1 MFLVLLLASCGS
13 SGAKP
18 GDGSA
23 GGGGGGAGAGGGGA
37 SGASDAHA
45 DCGAI
50 SSSPPIVT
58 VVYADTASPVCD
70 PTFTV
75 VDGPD
80 GGPTAPLDGMPYACG
95 VKTDFGCPGAP
106 ADGGASP
113 CAYALVGLNRSQA
126 STYGLRVSQAGY
138 APAVVSVMSGVGGC
152 VPEVPASHT
161 TVTLHPLADGS
172 TDGG

>member
-1 MFLVLLLASCGS
+1 MLLVLLLASCGS

-18 GDGSA
+18 DGNA
-23 GGGGGGAGAGGGGA
+23 G
-37 SGASDAHA
+37 A

-50 SSSPPIVT
+50 RFTPIVT
-58 VVYADTASPVCD
+58 VVYADTASPVCN

-75 VDGPD
+75 VDWPD
-80 GGPTAPLDGMPYACG
+80 GGPMAPLDGMPYACG
-95 VKTDFGCPGAP
+95 VTTDFGCPGAP

-113 CAYALVGLNRSQA
+113 CAYALVGLDQIQA

-152 VPEVPASHT
+152 AAEVPASHT
-161 TVTLHPLADGS
+161 TVTLHPLSDGS

>member
-13 SGAKP
+13 SGAKQ
-18 GDGSA
+18 GDGNA
-23 GGGGGGAGAGGGGA
+23 G
-37 SGASDAHA
+37 AHA

-50 SSSPPIVT
+50 ETLPPIVT
-58 VVYADTASPVCD
+58 VVYADTASPVCN

-75 VDGPD
+75 VDWPD
-80 GGPTAPLDGMPYACG
+80 GGSMAPLDGMPYACG
-95 VKTDFGCPGAP
+95 VTTDFACPGAP

-113 CAYALVGLNRSQA
+113 CAYALLGLARIQA
-126 STYGLRVSQAGY
+126 STFGLQVSQAGY

-152 VPEVPASHT
+152 AAEVPASHT
-161 TVTLHPLADGS
+161 TVTLRPLAGGS